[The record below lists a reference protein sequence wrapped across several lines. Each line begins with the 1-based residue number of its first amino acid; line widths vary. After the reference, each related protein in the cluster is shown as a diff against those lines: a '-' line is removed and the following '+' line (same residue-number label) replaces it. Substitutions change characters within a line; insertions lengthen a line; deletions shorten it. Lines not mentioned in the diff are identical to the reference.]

1 MDMMKKINKK
11 LLTAAIFATL
21 LSANASAADGTINFV
36 GKVTASACATLV
48 GAGPTGG
55 SMELP
60 ATVTLP
66 NVTSSTLNEAVGTYA
81 GHTRFSIYLEDCEA
95 TAGLD
100 NVRAIFTTATPAAG
114 DSHVMGNTAP
124 GGAQDVAIAI
134 LKTDGTEIDLNSGPD
149 TDDGE
154 PLPVVS
160 GPVTLNY
167 QAAYRSLTT
176 TVTAGDVTGTANY
189 IISYF

>member
-36 GKVTASACATLV
+36 VKVTASACATLV

-100 NVRAIFTTATPAAG
+100 NVRAIFTTGSPAAG

-167 QAAYRSLTT
+167 QAAYRSLTLPSPLET
-176 TVTAGDVTGTANY
+176 
-189 IISYF
+189 

>member
-66 NVTSSTLNEAVGTYA
+66 NVTSTTLNEAVGTYA
-81 GHTRFSIYLEDCEA
+81 GHTPFSISLQGCEA
-95 TAGLD
+95 TVGLE
-100 NVRAIFTTATPAAG
+100 NVRAIFTTTAPAAG
-114 DSHVMGNTAP
+114 DSHVMGNTTA
-124 GGAQDVAIAI
+124 GGAENVAIAI
-134 LKTDGTEIDLNSGPD
+134 LKTNGTEIDLNSGPSI
-149 TDDGE
+149 DDGE

-160 GPVTLNY
+160 GSVTLNY

-176 TVTAGDVTGTANY
+176 GVTAGDVTGTANY